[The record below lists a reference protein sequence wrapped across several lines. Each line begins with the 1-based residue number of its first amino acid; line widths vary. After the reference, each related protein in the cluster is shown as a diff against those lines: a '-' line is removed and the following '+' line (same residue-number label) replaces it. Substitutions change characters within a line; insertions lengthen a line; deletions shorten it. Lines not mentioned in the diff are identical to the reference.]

1 MLRGEI
7 HLKSQIGRR
16 STDEGDDCIV
26 VSATGW
32 PRGWT
37 SRCEPPNLFLW
48 VWQEIWEECA
58 LNFKAGGLIVFFIKG
73 CHLAPGEKERRPA
86 SFRLSIP
93 AGGLSLLALS
103 TEWNYPRKS
112 QFPCFFPVP
121 PPLPVMIGWPTLSVR
136 CLSYWLIIKKKT
148 HIWTVVEG
156 KWKSCR

>member
-1 MLRGEI
+1 MLRGQI

-73 CHLAPGEKERRPA
+73 CRLAPEKKRWPA
-86 SFRLSIP
+86 FISAQLQHSSWR
-93 AGGLSLLALS
+93 SLCL
-103 TEWNYPRKS
+103 P
-112 QFPCFFPVP
+112 FPQNETVP
-121 PPLPVMIGWPTLSVR
+121 GNLNPDR
-136 CLSYWLIIKKKT
+136 FLSYWLIIKN
-148 HIWTVVEG
+148 HITDHVGHPIAMGRGRRGRE
-156 KWKSCR
+156 KAREQ